1 MRFAGRYAMYSS
13 GISELVLIVKDV
25 LSSGRFYEE
34 VVALM
39 PEKEVNDKWAGFWTG
54 RGAAP
59 SLAKGP
65 LLSTLLSESAE
76 RSMLHLPA
84 LSQWTFLT
92 EQGVRLQ

>member
-1 MRFAGRYAMYSS
+1 MYSS

-25 LSSGRFYEE
+25 LSSARFYEE

-39 PEKEVNDKWAGFWTG
+39 PEKEVNDKWAGFWAG

-92 EQGVRLQ
+92 EQGVRLR